1 MESGETSSGQD
12 RIKEMP
18 PWDEKGAW
26 PSGTQ
31 DNFVPPGKDSHRSF
45 ELKLLVLL

>member
-1 MESGETSSGQD
+1 MSGGGLGKNGKWRDLIRQD

-26 PSGTQ
+26 PSG
-31 DNFVPPGKDSHRSF
+31 DSG
-45 ELKLLVLL
+45 